1 MRVAL
6 ILCLLLALKAAKSF
20 NTEMRKR
27 LHDATNFLDQMQN
40 SKCDDKQEYVVIEIG
55 DFSYGGGF
63 ASQFQL
69 AALFWLRTAAHLNY
83 SKPILIRGHIRSYSD
98 GKECESV
105 NHDWTCFFKPLSSCQ
120 EKLLVSGTLVSS
132 LMKSPYDDLV
142 PVGFADMGV
151 AWWWGVVQLYL
162 FRLQP
167 HIEELVLHEAS
178 KMSEGLGF
186 PFDSLIAGLHVRHGD
201 KSIDGWRLHSFENE
215 MAAVRKSRD
224 CLLDPSIT
232 STSTSDTSSSLR
244 RAGILRRSL
253 EHHTEFHQHS
263 STDGEGIGA
272 GTHAHGKHEGSHSVA
287 GHHTQKQHPKGVCH
301 PNVNNVTD
309 SHPSERFLHVFVA
322 SDDPNVLSSAHQL
335 GHLVDSSGVSQKTG
349 TTGMVNVLSQHPE
362 YGYNATVEIITDIY
376 FLSKCSTLVGTAAS
390 QVFRMA
396 VGISYAN
403 STLTTAIALDY
414 SQLGRIRKMSMK
426 YQLIVPENFESP

>member
-1 MRVAL
+1 MRSL
-6 ILCLLLALKAAKSF
+6 SLLCLLLFCLKCF
-20 NTEMRKR
+20 VCFDTQLRKR
-27 LHDATNFLDQMQN
+27 LHDATEFLDHMQN
-40 SKCDDKQEYVVIEIG
+40 GNCGDDVSKQEYTVIEIG
-55 DFSYGGGF
+55 DLSYGGGF

-69 AALFWLRTAAHLNY
+69 AALFWLRTAAHLNF
-83 SKPILIRGHIRSYSD
+83 SKPVLIRGHIRSYSD

-105 NHDWTCFFKPLSSCQ
+105 NHDWICFFKPLSRCQ
-120 EKLLVSGTLVSS
+120 EKLLASGTQVSS
-132 LMKSPYDDLV
+132 LMRSSYDDLV
-142 PVGFADMGV
+142 PASFSEMGIG
-151 AWWWGVVQLYL
+151 WWWGVIQLYL
-162 FRLQP
+162 FQLQP
-167 HIEELVLHEAS
+167 HVKELVLHEAS
-178 KMSEGLGF
+178 KMSDGLGF

-232 STSTSDTSSSLR
+232 TISSTTAELHVR
-244 RAGILRRSL
+244 RQL
-253 EHHTEFHQHS
+253 EHHAQGHQHQI
-263 STDGEGIGA
+263 EGSIDLTTN
-272 GTHAHGKHEGSHSVA
+272 THAHSKHEGSHPTTN
-287 GHHTQKQHPKGVCH
+287 HHTEKKFSKGVCH
-301 PNVNNVTD
+301 PNINNVTD
-309 SHPSERFLHVFVA
+309 THPSERFLHIFVA
-322 SDDPNVLSSAHQL
+322 SDDPNVLNSAHQL

-362 YGYNATVEIITDIY
+362 YGYNATIEIITDIY

-396 VGISYAN
+396 VGISHAN

-414 SQLGRIRKMSMK
+414 SQLNRIRKMSMK

>member
-1 MRVAL
+1 MRH
-6 ILCLLLALKAAKSF
+6 IWIWHLLLVAILESARSY
-20 NTEMRKR
+20 NVELRNR
-27 LHDATNFLDQMQN
+27 LHDATAFLDRMQN
-40 SKCDDKQEYVVIEIG
+40 SKCDEKQEYTVIEIG
-55 DFSYGGGF
+55 DLSYGGGF

-69 AALFWLRTAAHLNY
+69 AALFWLRTAAYVNY
-83 SKPILIRGHIRSYSD
+83 SIPILIRGHIRSYSD

-105 NHDWTCFFKPLSSCQ
+105 NHDWICFFKPLSSCQ
-120 EKLLVSGTLVSS
+120 ETLLKSGTQVSS

-142 PVGFADMGV
+142 PAAFVDLGA

-178 KMSEGLGF
+178 KMNDGLGF

-232 STSTSDTSSSLR
+232 SAVTR
-244 RAGILRRSL
+244 PRQL
-253 EHHTEFHQHS
+253 EHHTHEEAGGGAADSVAASHS
-263 STDGEGIGA
+263 HAHKHE
-272 GTHAHGKHEGSHSVA
+272 GTHATA
-287 GHHTQKQHPKGVCH
+287 GHHVQKQPSKGVCH

-309 SHPSERFLHVFVA
+309 THPRDRFLHVFVA
-322 SDDPNVLSSAHQL
+322 SDDPNVLNSAHQL

-396 VGISYAN
+396 VGISHAN

-414 SQLGRIRKMSMK
+414 AQLGRIRKMSMK